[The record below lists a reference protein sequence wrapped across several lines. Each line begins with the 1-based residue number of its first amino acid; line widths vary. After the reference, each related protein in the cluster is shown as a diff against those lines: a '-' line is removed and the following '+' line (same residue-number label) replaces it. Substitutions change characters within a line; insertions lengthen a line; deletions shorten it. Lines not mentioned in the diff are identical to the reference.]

1 MPDRRLWRVAPSVLI
16 LPATNRIHPGWF
28 VMAAS
33 MLGVFMTTPG
43 QTVGV
48 SVFIDYIGADIDL
61 PRERVL
67 LLYSI
72 GTLIGILPAPYIGRL
87 VDRFGPRNA
96 IGFAVVAVGAACAV
110 LASAHGPWSLG
121 VGFTL
126 LRGAAIG
133 GLSLVSGHMI
143 NLWFDR
149 YRGRANAISMMGLA
163 LGGLVVPGVAEQLAQ
178 AYGWRDAY
186 LALGATVVV
195 AMLPLGLIFFR
206 NRPQTYGLLPDFGT
220 AASAKEVFEIPGM
233 SPAEACRTMM
243 FWYLLAIGILLN
255 AVGTALLLD
264 HVRALQAA
272 GVARASAIA
281 LLGAVTV
288 SQVICS
294 LGGGMLVDR
303 LGTRKVGMLGL
314 LLLASTVLCVMM
326 TPDLLMGAA
335 YAAALGAGLGVSHV
349 VGGAGLAE
357 HFGTRH
363 LGSLRGITS
372 VVGIFGAAAGPIPFA
387 LWPPQVGYV
396 IFLASTAVAMVLG
409 AMAAPQPF
417 LRAEAAKP

>member
-1 MPDRRLWRVAPSVLI
+1 MSEKSG
-16 LPATNRIHPGWF
+16 IHPGWF

-48 SVFIDYIGADIDL
+48 SVFIDYIGTDIGL

-67 LLYSI
+67 LLYSL

-96 IGFAVVAVGAACAV
+96 IGFVVVAVGVACAV
-110 LASAHGPWSLG
+110 LAWAHGPSSLG

-126 LRGAAIG
+126 LRGTAIG
-133 GLSLVSGHMI
+133 GLSLVSGHMV
-143 NLWFDR
+143 NLWFER

-163 LGGLVVPGVAEQLAQ
+163 LGGLVVPGLAEQLAL

-186 LALGATVVV
+186 LALGAAVVV
-195 AMLPLGLIFFR
+195 IMLPLGLIFFR
-206 NRPQTYGLLPDFGT
+206 NRPQTYGLLPDFGRAT
-220 AASAKEVFEIPGM
+220 SAKAPFEIVGL
-233 SPAEACRTMM
+233 SPTEARRTLI

-264 HVRALQAA
+264 HARALQAA
-272 GVARASAIA
+272 GIARASAIA
-281 LLGAVTV
+281 LLGVVTV

-303 LGTRKVGMLGL
+303 FGTQKVGMLGL
-314 LLLASTVLCVMM
+314 LLLASTVSCVMM
-326 TPDLLMGAA
+326 TPDLLAGAA

-349 VGGAGLAE
+349 VAGAGLAE

-396 IFLASTAVAMVLG
+396 IFLASIAAAMVLG
-409 AMAAPQPF
+409 AVAAPRPF
-417 LRAEAAKP
+417 RRTEALKV

>member
-1 MPDRRLWRVAPSVLI
+1 
-16 LPATNRIHPGWF
+16 
-28 VMAAS
+28 MAAS

-48 SVFIDYIGADIDL
+48 SVFIDYIGADIGL

-96 IGFAVVAVGAACAV
+96 IGFVVVAVGAACAA
-110 LASAHGPWSLG
+110 LAAAQGPWSLG

-163 LGGLVVPGVAEQLAQ
+163 IGGLVVPGVAERLAL
-178 AYGWRDAY
+178 AHGWRDAY
-186 LALGATVVV
+186 LVLGVVV
-195 AMLPLGLIFFR
+195 VVVMLPLGLIFFR
-206 NRPQTYGLLPDFGT
+206 NRPQAYGLLPDFGT
-220 AASAKEVFEIPGM
+220 AAAEKQTFEVAGM
-233 SPAEACRTMM
+233 SPAEACRTLM
-243 FWYLLAIGILLN
+243 FWYLLAIGILVN

-272 GVARASAIA
+272 GVPRPSAIA
-281 LLGAVTV
+281 LLGVVTV
-288 SQVICS
+288 AQVVCS
-294 LGGGMLVDR
+294 LGGGVLVDR
-303 LGTRKVGMLGL
+303 LGTQKVGMLGL
-314 LLLASTVLCVMM
+314 VLLASTVVCVMM
-326 TPDLLMGAA
+326 TPDLLGGAV

-372 VVGIFGAAAGPIPFA
+372 VVGIFGAAAGPVPFA
-387 LWPPQVGYV
+387 AWPPQVGYL
-396 IFLASTAVAMVLG
+396 IFLAAIAASTVLG
-409 AMAAPQPF
+409 AVAAPRPF
-417 LRAEAAKP
+417 LRTETVKP

>member
-1 MPDRRLWRVAPSVLI
+1 MAAS
-16 LPATNRIHPGWF
+16 NGIHPGWF

-48 SVFIDYIGADIDL
+48 SVFIDYIGTDIGL
-61 PRERVL
+61 PREKVL
-67 LLYSI
+67 LLYSV

-87 VDRFGPRNA
+87 VDRYGPRNA
-96 IGFAVVAVGAACAV
+96 IGFVVVAVGMACAV

-121 VGFTL
+121 AGFTL

-163 LGGLVVPGVAEQLAQ
+163 LGGLVVPGVAEQLTQ
-178 AYGWRDAY
+178 AHGWRDAY
-186 LALGATVVV
+186 LALGAVVV
-195 AMLPLGLIFFR
+195 VVMLPLGLVFFR
-206 NRPQTYGLLPDFGT
+206 NRPQTYGLLPDFGS
-220 AASAKEVFEIPGM
+220 AASPKAPFEIAGM
-233 SPAEACRTMM
+233 SASEACRTLM
-243 FWYLLAIGILLN
+243 FWYLLAIGILVN

-264 HVRALQAA
+264 HVRALEAA

-281 LLGAVTV
+281 LLGVVTV
-288 SQVICS
+288 SQVIGS
-294 LGGGMLVDR
+294 LGGGVLVDR
-303 LGTRKVGMLGL
+303 LGTQRVGMLGL
-314 LLLASTVLCVMM
+314 LLLASTVLCMMM
-326 TPDLLMGAA
+326 TPDLLAGAI

-363 LGSLRGITS
+363 LGNLRGITS
-372 VVGIFGAAAGPIPFA
+372 MVGIFGAAAGPIPFA
-387 LWPPQVGYV
+387 MWPPQVGYV
-396 IFLASTAVAMVLG
+396 IFLGSIAAAMVLG
-409 AMAAPQPF
+409 VMAAPRPF

>member
-1 MPDRRLWRVAPSVLI
+1 MSLTSS
-16 LPATNRIHPGWF
+16 PASRIHPGWF

-33 MLGVFMTTPG
+33 MLGIFMTTPG

-48 SVFIDYIGADIDL
+48 SVFIDYIGTNIDL

-67 LLYSI
+67 LLYSL

-96 IGFAVVAVGAACAV
+96 IGFVVVAVGAACAV
-110 LASAHGPWSLG
+110 LSLAHGSWSLG

-149 YRGRANAISMMGLA
+149 YRGRANAVSMMGLA
-163 LGGLVVPGVAEQLAQ
+163 LGGLVVPGVAEQLAL

-186 LALGATVVV
+186 LSLGAVVV
-195 AMLPLGLIFFR
+195 VVMLPLGLIFFR
-206 NRPQTYGLLPDFGT
+206 NRPQTYGLLPDFGRS
-220 AASAKEVFEIPGM
+220 ASPKATFEITGM
-233 SPAEACRTMM
+233 SASQACRTLM
-243 FWYLLAIGILLN
+243 FWYLLAIGILVN

-264 HVRALQAA
+264 HVRALQEA

-281 LLGAVTV
+281 LLGVVTV
-288 SQVICS
+288 SQVVGS
-294 LGGGMLVDR
+294 LGGGVLVDR
-303 LGTRKVGMLGL
+303 LGTQKVGVLGL
-314 LLLASTVLCVMM
+314 LLLASTVLCVMT
-326 TPDLLMGAA
+326 TPDFLAGAV

-363 LGSLRGITS
+363 LGNLRGITS
-372 VVGIFGAAAGPIPFA
+372 MVGIFGAAAGPIPFA
-387 LWPPQVGYV
+387 AWPPQVGYV
-396 IFLASTAVAMVLG
+396 IFLAAIAGALVLG
-409 AMAAPQPF
+409 AMAAPRPF
-417 LRAEAAKP
+417 LRAEAARL

>member
-1 MPDRRLWRVAPSVLI
+1 MPAKVG
-16 LPATNRIHPGWF
+16 IHPGWF

-48 SVFIDYIGADIDL
+48 SVFIDYIGTDIGL
-61 PRERVL
+61 PRDRVL

-96 IGFAVVAVGAACAV
+96 IGFVVVAVGAACAA
-110 LASAHGPWSLG
+110 LAGVHGPLSLG

-149 YRGRANAISMMGLA
+149 YRGRANAVSMMGLA
-163 LGGLVVPGVAEQLAQ
+163 LGGLLVPGVAERLAL
-178 AYGWRDAY
+178 AYGWREAY
-186 LALGATVVV
+186 LVLGAAVVV
-195 AMLPLGLIFFR
+195 VMLPLGLIFFR
-206 NRPQTYGLLPDFGT
+206 NRPQTYGLLPDFGR
-220 AASAKEVFEIPGM
+220 AASAKEPFEITGM
-233 SPAEACRTMM
+233 SPAEAYRTLM

-264 HVRALQAA
+264 HIRALQAA
-272 GVARASAIA
+272 GVARPSAIA
-281 LLGAVTV
+281 LLGVVTF

-294 LGGGMLVDR
+294 LGGGVLVDR
-303 LGTRKVGMLGL
+303 FGTQKVGMLGL
-314 LLLASTVLCVMM
+314 LLLASTVTCVMT
-326 TPDLLMGAA
+326 TPDLLAGAA

-372 VVGIFGAAAGPIPFA
+372 MVGIFGAAAGPIPFA
-387 LWPPQVGYV
+387 AWPPQIGYV
-396 IFLASTAVAMVLG
+396 IFLALIAAALILG
-409 AMAAPQPF
+409 AAASPRPF
-417 LRAEAAKP
+417 LQAEAAKL

>member
-1 MPDRRLWRVAPSVLI
+1 MPDRRTGRVASGELI
-16 LPATNRIHPGWF
+16 LPVTNRIHPGWF

-186 LALGATVVV
+186 LALGAAVVV

-220 AASAKEVFEIPGM
+220 AASAKETFEIPGM

-281 LLGAVTV
+281 LLGVVTV

-294 LGGGMLVDR
+294 LAGGMLVDR
-303 LGTRKVGMLGL
+303 LGTRKVGLLGL

-326 TPDLLMGAA
+326 TSDLLMGAA

-396 IFLASTAVAMVLG
+396 IFLASTAAAMVLG
-409 AMAAPQPF
+409 AMAAPRPF

>member
-1 MPDRRLWRVAPSVLI
+1 MPDRRTGRVAPSELI
-16 LPATNRIHPGWF
+16 LFATNRIHPGWF

-33 MLGVFMTTPG
+33 MLGIFMTTPG

-48 SVFIDYIGADIDL
+48 SVFIDYIGTDIGL

-67 LLYSI
+67 LLYSV
-72 GTLIGILPAPYIGRL
+72 GTLIGILPAPCIGRL

-96 IGFAVVAVGAACAV
+96 IGFVVVAVGAACAV

-195 AMLPLGLIFFR
+195 VMLPLGLIFFR

-220 AASAKEVFEIPGM
+220 AASAKETFEIPGM
-233 SPAEACRTMM
+233 APAEACRTMM

-281 LLGAVTV
+281 LLGVVTV

-303 LGTRKVGMLGL
+303 FGTQKVGMLGL
-314 LLLASTVLCVMM
+314 LLLASTVFCVMV
-326 TPDLLMGAA
+326 TPDFLAGAA

-387 LWPPQVGYV
+387 VWPPQTGYA
-396 IFLASTAVAMVLG
+396 IFLAAIAAAMILGAVA
-409 AMAAPQPF
+409 APRPFARAETAAP
-417 LRAEAAKP
+417 

>member
-1 MPDRRLWRVAPSVLI
+1 
-16 LPATNRIHPGWF
+16 
-28 VMAAS
+28 MAAS

-48 SVFIDYIGADIDL
+48 SVFIDYIGTDVGL

-67 LLYSI
+67 VLYSL
-72 GTLIGILPAPYIGRL
+72 GTLTGILPAPYIGRL

-110 LASAHGPWSLG
+110 LAWAHGPLSLG

-149 YRGRANAISMMGLA
+149 YRGRANAVSMMGLA

-186 LALGATVVV
+186 LALGAVVV
-195 AMLPLGLIFFR
+195 VVMLPLGLIFFR
-206 NRPQTYGLLPDFGT
+206 NRPQTYGLLPYFGR
-220 AASAKEVFEIPGM
+220 AASPKAPFEVAGM
-233 SPAEACRTMM
+233 SASEAYRTLM
-243 FWYLLAIGILLN
+243 FWYLLAIGILVN

-281 LLGAVTV
+281 LLGVVTV
-288 SQVICS
+288 SQVIGS
-294 LGGGMLVDR
+294 LGGGVLVDR
-303 LGTRKVGMLGL
+303 LGTQRVGMLGL

-326 TPDLLMGAA
+326 TPDLLAGAV

-363 LGSLRGITS
+363 LGNLRGITS
-372 VVGIFGAAAGPIPFA
+372 MVGIFGAAAGPIPFA
-387 LWPPQVGYV
+387 TWPPQVGYV
-396 IFLASTAVAMVLG
+396 IFLASIAVAMVLG
-409 AMAAPQPF
+409 VMAAPRPF
-417 LRAEAAKP
+417 LRAETAKL

>member
-1 MPDRRLWRVAPSVLI
+1 MLSAKSG
-16 LPATNRIHPGWF
+16 IHPGWF

-48 SVFIDYIGADIDL
+48 SVFIDYIAADIRL

-67 LLYSI
+67 LLYSL

-87 VDRFGPRNA
+87 VDHFGPRNA
-96 IGFAVVAVGAACAV
+96 IGFVVIALGVACGV
-110 LASAHGPWSLG
+110 LAWAHGPWTLG
-121 VGFTL
+121 AGFTL

-163 LGGLVVPGVAEQLAQ
+163 LGGLVVPGVAEQLAV

-186 LALGATVVV
+186 LALGAAVVV
-195 AMLPLGLIFFR
+195 VMLPLGLIFFR
-206 NRPQTYGLLPDFGT
+206 NRPQTYGLLPDFGR
-220 AASAKEVFEIPGM
+220 AASAKQTFEITGM
-233 SPAEACRTMM
+233 SPTEAYRTLM
-243 FWYLLAIGILLN
+243 FWYLLAISILVN
-255 AVGTALLLD
+255 AVGTALLLE

-272 GVARASAIA
+272 GIPRPSAIA
-281 LLGAVTV
+281 LLGVVTV
-288 SQVICS
+288 SQVVCS
-294 LGGGMLVDR
+294 LGGGVLVDR
-303 LGTRKVGMLGL
+303 LGTQKVGVLGL
-314 LLLASTVLCVMM
+314 VLLASTVVCVMM
-326 TPDLLMGAA
+326 TPDLLGGAV

-372 VVGIFGAAAGPIPFA
+372 VVGIFGAAAGPVPFA
-387 LWPPQVGYV
+387 AWPPQVGYV
-396 IFLASTAVAMVLG
+396 IFLATIAAAMVLG
-409 AMAAPQPF
+409 TAAAPRPF
-417 LRAEAAKP
+417 LRTEAAKP

>member
-1 MPDRRLWRVAPSVLI
+1 MSLTS
-16 LPATNRIHPGWF
+16 PATRRIHPGWF

-48 SVFIDYIGADIDL
+48 SVFIDYIGTDIGL

-67 LLYSI
+67 VLYSL

-96 IGFAVVAVGAACAV
+96 VGFVVVAVGVACAV

-149 YRGRANAISMMGLA
+149 YRGRANAVSMMGLA
-163 LGGLVVPGVAEQLAQ
+163 LGGLVVPGIAEQLAQ
-178 AYGWRDAY
+178 AHGWRDAY
-186 LALGATVVV
+186 LVLGAVVV
-195 AMLPLGLIFFR
+195 GVMLPLGLIFFR
-206 NRPQTYGLLPDFGT
+206 NRPQTYGLLPDFGR
-220 AASAKEVFEIPGM
+220 AASPKAPFEIAGM
-233 SPAEACRTMM
+233 SPSEACRTLM
-243 FWYLLAIGILLN
+243 FWYLLAIGILVN

-264 HVRALQAA
+264 HVRALETA

-281 LLGAVTV
+281 LLGVVTV
-288 SQVICS
+288 SQVVGS
-294 LGGGMLVDR
+294 LGGGVLVDR
-303 LGTRKVGMLGL
+303 LGTQKVGMLGL

-326 TPDLLMGAA
+326 TPDFLAGAV

-372 VVGIFGAAAGPIPFA
+372 MVGIFGAAAGPIPFA
-387 LWPPQVGYV
+387 AWPPQVGYA
-396 IFLASTAVAMVLG
+396 IFLAAIAAAMVLG
-409 AMAAPQPF
+409 VMATPRPF
-417 LRAEAAKP
+417 MQAEAARP

>member
-1 MPDRRLWRVAPSVLI
+1 MPAKVG
-16 LPATNRIHPGWF
+16 IHPGWF

-48 SVFIDYIGADIDL
+48 SVFIDYIGTDIGL
-61 PRERVL
+61 PRDRVL

-96 IGFAVVAVGAACAV
+96 IGFVVVAVGAACAA
-110 LASAHGPWSLG
+110 LAGVHGPLSLG

-149 YRGRANAISMMGLA
+149 YRGRANAVSMMGLA
-163 LGGLVVPGVAEQLAQ
+163 LGGLLVPGVAERLAL
-178 AYGWRDAY
+178 AYGWREAY
-186 LALGATVVV
+186 LVLGAAVVV
-195 AMLPLGLIFFR
+195 VMLPLGLIFFR
-206 NRPQTYGLLPDFGT
+206 NRPQTYGLLPDFGR
-220 AASAKEVFEIPGM
+220 AASAKEPFEITGM
-233 SPAEACRTMM
+233 SPAEAYRTLM

-264 HVRALQAA
+264 HIRALQAA
-272 GVARASAIA
+272 GVARPSAIA
-281 LLGAVTV
+281 LLGVVTF

-294 LGGGMLVDR
+294 LGGGVLVDR
-303 LGTRKVGMLGL
+303 FGTQKVGMLGL
-314 LLLASTVLCVMM
+314 LLLASTVTCVMT
-326 TPDLLMGAA
+326 TPDLLAGAA

-372 VVGIFGAAAGPIPFA
+372 MVGIFGAAAGPIPFA
-387 LWPPQVGYV
+387 AWPPHVGYV
-396 IFLASTAVAMVLG
+396 IFLALIAAALILG
-409 AMAAPQPF
+409 AAASPRPF
-417 LRAEAAKP
+417 LQAEAAKL

>member
-1 MPDRRLWRVAPSVLI
+1 
-16 LPATNRIHPGWF
+16 
-28 VMAAS
+28 MAAS

-48 SVFIDYIGADIDL
+48 SVFIDYIGTDIGL

-67 LLYSI
+67 VLYSL

-87 VDRFGPRNA
+87 VDRFGPRSA

-110 LASAHGPWSLG
+110 LAWAHGPLSLG

-178 AYGWRDAY
+178 VYGWRDAY
-186 LALGATVVV
+186 LALGALVVV
-195 AMLPLGLIFFR
+195 VMLPLGLIFFR
-206 NRPQTYGLLPDFGT
+206 NRPQTYGLLPDFGR
-220 AASAKEVFEIPGM
+220 AASPKAPFEIAGM
-233 SPAEACRTMM
+233 SAAEACRTLM
-243 FWYLLAIGILLN
+243 FWYLLAIGILVN

-264 HVRALQAA
+264 HVRALEAA

-281 LLGAVTV
+281 LLGVVTV
-288 SQVICS
+288 SQVIGS
-294 LGGGMLVDR
+294 LGGGALVDR
-303 LGTRKVGMLGL
+303 LGTQKVGMLGL

-326 TPDLLMGAA
+326 TPDLLVGAV

-363 LGSLRGITS
+363 LGNLRGITS
-372 VVGIFGAAAGPIPFA
+372 MVGIFGAAAGPIPFA
-387 LWPPQVGYV
+387 MWPPQVGYV
-396 IFLASTAVAMVLG
+396 IFLGSIAAAMVLG
-409 AMAAPQPF
+409 VLAAPRPF

>member
-1 MPDRRLWRVAPSVLI
+1 LSEKSG
-16 LPATNRIHPGWF
+16 IHPGWF

-48 SVFIDYIGADIDL
+48 SVFIDYIGTDIGL

-67 LLYSI
+67 LLYSL

-96 IGFAVVAVGAACAV
+96 IGFVVVAVGVACAV
-110 LASAHGPWSLG
+110 LAWAHGPSSLG

-126 LRGAAIG
+126 LRGTAIG
-133 GLSLVSGHMI
+133 GLSLVSGHMV
-143 NLWFDR
+143 NLWFER

-163 LGGLVVPGVAEQLAQ
+163 LGGLVVPGLAEQLAL

-186 LALGATVVV
+186 LALGAAVVV
-195 AMLPLGLIFFR
+195 IMLPLGLIFFR
-206 NRPQTYGLLPDFGT
+206 NRPQTYGLLPDFGRAT
-220 AASAKEVFEIPGM
+220 SAKAPFEIVGL
-233 SPAEACRTMM
+233 SPTEARRTLI

-264 HVRALQAA
+264 HARALQAA
-272 GVARASAIA
+272 GIARASAIA
-281 LLGAVTV
+281 LLGVVTV

-303 LGTRKVGMLGL
+303 FGTQKVGMLGL
-314 LLLASTVLCVMM
+314 LLLASTVSCVMM
-326 TPDLLMGAA
+326 TPDLLAGAA

-349 VGGAGLAE
+349 VAGAGLAE

-396 IFLASTAVAMVLG
+396 IFLASIAAAMVLG
-409 AMAAPQPF
+409 AVAAPRPF
-417 LRAEAAKP
+417 RRTEALKV

>member
-1 MPDRRLWRVAPSVLI
+1 MVPTSTV
-16 LPATNRIHPGWF
+16 PARIIHPGWF

-48 SVFIDYIGADIDL
+48 SVFIDYIGSDIGL

-67 LLYSI
+67 LLYSL
-72 GTLIGILPAPYIGRL
+72 GTLIGILPAPWIGRL

-96 IGFAVVAVGAACAV
+96 IGFVVVAVGAACAV
-110 LASAHGPWSLG
+110 LAAAHGPWSLAA
-121 VGFTL
+121 GFTL

-149 YRGRANAISMMGLA
+149 YRGRANAVSMMGLA
-163 LGGLVVPGVAEQLAQ
+163 LGGLIVPGVAEHLAL
-178 AYGWRDAY
+178 AHGWRTAY
-186 LALGATVVV
+186 LALGAAVVV
-195 AMLPLGLIFFR
+195 VMLPLGLIFFR
-206 NRPQTYGLLPDFGT
+206 NRPQAYGLLPDFGRADSPK
-220 AASAKEVFEIPGM
+220 AALAIAGM
-233 SPAEACRTMM
+233 SLSKASRTLM
-243 FWYLLAIGILLN
+243 FWYLLAIGVLVN

-281 LLGAVTV
+281 LLGVVTV
-288 SQVICS
+288 AQVVGS
-294 LGGGMLVDR
+294 LGGGVLVDR
-303 LGTRKVGMLGL
+303 LGTRRVGLLGL
-314 LLLASTVLCVMM
+314 LLLASTVACVMT
-326 TPDLLMGAA
+326 TPDFLAGAV

-363 LGSLRGITS
+363 LGNLRGITS
-372 VVGIFGAAAGPIPFA
+372 VVGIFGAAAGPVPFA
-387 LWPPQVGYV
+387 IWSPPVGYV
-396 IFLASTAVAMVLG
+396 IFLASIVAAMVLG
-409 AMAAPQPF
+409 VIATPRPF
-417 LRAEAAKP
+417 MRAEAAGS

>member
-1 MPDRRLWRVAPSVLI
+1 
-16 LPATNRIHPGWF
+16 
-28 VMAAS
+28 MAAS

-48 SVFIDYIGADIDL
+48 SVFIDYIGTDIGL

-67 LLYSI
+67 LLYSF

-87 VDRFGPRNA
+87 VDRFGPRHV
-96 IGFAVVAVGAACAV
+96 IGFVVVAVGTACAV
-110 LASAHGPWSLG
+110 LAWAHGPWSLG

-143 NLWFDR
+143 NLWFER

-163 LGGLVVPGVAEQLAQ
+163 LGGLVVPGVAEQLAL
-178 AYGWRDAY
+178 AHGWRDAY
-186 LALGATVVV
+186 LTLGAAV
-195 AMLPLGLIFFR
+195 AVIMLPLGLIFFR
-206 NRPQTYGLLPDFGT
+206 NRPQTYGLLPDFGR
-220 AASAKEVFEIPGM
+220 AVSAKARFEVAGL
-233 SPAEACRTMM
+233 SPAEACRTLI

-272 GVARASAIA
+272 SIASAIA
-281 LLGAVTV
+281 LLGVVTV

-294 LGGGMLVDR
+294 LGGGVLVDR
-303 LGTRKVGMLGL
+303 FGTQKVGMLGL
-314 LLLASTVLCVMM
+314 LLLASTVSCVMM
-326 TPDLLMGAA
+326 TPDLLAGTA
-335 YAAALGAGLGVSHV
+335 YAAALGAGLGVSHD

-357 HFGTRH
+357 RFGTRH

-396 IFLASTAVAMVLG
+396 IFLASIAAVMVLG
-409 AMAAPQPF
+409 AVAAPRPF
-417 LRAEAAKP
+417 ARAEVLKV

>member
-1 MPDRRLWRVAPSVLI
+1 
-16 LPATNRIHPGWF
+16 
-28 VMAAS
+28 MAAS

-67 LLYSI
+67 LLYGI

-133 GLSLVSGHMI
+133 GLSLVSGHMV

-186 LALGATVVV
+186 LALGAVVV
-195 AMLPLGLIFFR
+195 VVMLPLGLIFFR
-206 NRPQTYGLLPDFGT
+206 NRPQAYGLLPDFGT
-220 AASAKEVFEIPGM
+220 AAAAKEASAIVGM
-233 SPAEACRTMM
+233 SPAEACRTSM

-281 LLGAVTV
+281 LLGVVTV

-294 LGGGMLVDR
+294 LGGGVLVDR
-303 LGTRKVGMLGL
+303 FGTQKVGMLGL
-314 LLLASTVLCVMM
+314 LLLASAVFCVMA
-326 TPDLLMGAA
+326 TPDVLAGAA

-349 VGGAGLAE
+349 VGGVGLAE

-387 LWPPQVGYV
+387 AWPPQVGYA
-396 IFLASTAVAMVLG
+396 IFLAAIAAAMILGAVA
-409 AMAAPQPF
+409 APRPFARAETAAP
-417 LRAEAAKP
+417 